1 MGFLSSPLRPR
12 VHCVWTKDINSCSNW
27 GVMASLCIANP
38 WRMSVLPSRRENVV
52 PAGGVVVVV
61 VAAADDEDDAPST
74 DFLFR
79 FGMVGYNNMVGY
91 RVSI

>member
-1 MGFLSSPLRPR
+1 M
-12 VHCVWTKDINSCSNW
+12 
-27 GVMASLCIANP
+27 
-38 WRMSVLPSRRENVV
+38 

>member
-1 MGFLSSPLRPR
+1 
-12 VHCVWTKDINSCSNW
+12 
-27 GVMASLCIANP
+27 
-38 WRMSVLPSRRENVV
+38 MSVLPSRRENVV
-52 PAGGVVVVV
+52 PAGGVVVV
-61 VAAADDEDDAPST
+61 AAADGEDDAPST